1 MRRISLLLAAAV
13 IGSTLVSTAAQ
24 PPAPPRLVAPA
35 EGAVVPLLNER
46 QRAFL
51 SMPHEE
57 RIAAYSNEAFRAEL
71 RKTAGYCPAKVRLEW
86 DGGDATGGARTVYT
100 VEVRRRPDGTPVFRA
115 DTAGTSVEV
124 DNLEIAR
131 EYEWTVHANAFGHA
145 AATGTFRT
153 EDRAPRLID
162 GGAVPNVRDLGGRV
176 GLGGRR
182 VRQGL
187 VYRSAGLNSNAS
199 DVFYTREELLAEAAD
214 PAALLAQEA
223 ALSNEVVR
231 LRAEL
236 AGSARLELVS
246 GELPPQWSLFRP
258 AQAAFDADGG
268 AALAALREIPET
280 FCDAPAEALSKNE
293 SGDWYI
299 HGRAKAVGP
308 AVLFAAVDASD
319 DGWLSLGCGADWYW
333 TLHVNGELVFDRREG
348 NDRKPIGADN
358 FAFPVRVRKGPNL
371 LAVVLKPG
379 SGGWR
384 WCCRTSPAVPVATLL
399 QTLADNAQYRLDRIF
414 HVLKR
419 REPGTTRIND
429 ENRDRWLGTLGV
441 KTDVDLRSDREVY
454 GMEGSPLGP
463 TVAWVNVS
471 SSAYGGMQDEGGRKA
486 FAKVFRVF
494 LDPGNY
500 PIDFH
505 CIAGQDRT
513 GAVAFI
519 LNALL
524 GVEEEQLYLDWEA
537 TAFWNPSPH
546 FSHARLFDH
555 LVRGFDRW
563 PGDTINERVEAYVLD
578 LGFAPEDIAA
588 FRDLMLEPAP

>member
-1 MRRISLLLAAAV
+1 MNRNAILAA
-13 IGSTLVSTAAQ
+13 LLFAAA
-24 PPAPPRLVAPA
+24 PALFAADAGIRLVEPA
-35 EGAVVPLLNER
+35 EGAVVPLLNET
-46 QRAFL
+46 QRNYVL
-51 SMPHEE
+51 MPREE
-57 RIAAYSNEAFRAEL
+57 RVNAYTNEAFRRAL
-71 RKTAGYCPAKVRLEW
+71 RDGGEVPAKVRFAWKGTAPE
-86 DGGDATGGARTVYT
+86 GEGPAFT
-100 VEVRRRPDGTPVFRA
+100 VEVRRKPDGKVFFRGGTDHHHLAA
-115 DTAGTSVEV
+115 DGCF
-124 DNLEIAR
+124 EIAR
-131 EYEWTVHANAFGHA
+131 EWEWTVSARGGAS
-145 AATGTFRT
+145 ATGTFRT
-153 EDRAPRLID
+153 EDLAPRLID

-236 AGSARLELVS
+236 AGSARLALVS
-246 GELPPQWSLFRP
+246 GELPPQWTLFRP

-268 AALAALREIPET
+268 AALAALREIPEA
-280 FCDAPAEALSKNE
+280 FCGAPAETLSKNKE
-293 SGDWYI
+293 GDWYI

-319 DGWLSLGCGADWYW
+319 DGWLSLGCGADWFW
-333 TLHVNGELVFDRREG
+333 TLYVNGELVFDRREG

-414 HVLKR
+414 HVLKCR
-419 REPGTTRIND
+419 QPGTTRIND

-441 KTDVDLRSDREVY
+441 KTDVDLRSEGEVY

-494 LDPGNY
+494 LDPENY

-524 GVEEEQLYLDWEA
+524 GVAEEQLYLDWEV
-537 TAFWNPSPH
+537 TAFHNRSTDFNH
-546 FSHARLFDH
+546 EKLFNK

-563 PGDTINERVEAYVLD
+563 PGKTIHERVEAYVLD
-578 LGFAPEDIAA
+578 LGFTPEDIAA
-588 FRDLMLEPAP
+588 FRDIMLEPAP

>member
-1 MRRISLLLAAAV
+1 MKRYAVVAALLFAPALLAADAG
-13 IGSTLVSTAAQ
+13 I
-24 PPAPPRLVAPA
+24 RLVAPA
-35 EGAVVPLLNER
+35 AGEVVPLLNET
-46 QRAFL
+46 QRGYVR
-51 SMPHEE
+51 MPREE
-57 RIAAYSNEAFRAEL
+57 RVNAYTNEAFRRAL
-71 RKTAGYCPAKVRLEW
+71 RDGGEVPAKVAFAWE
-86 DGGDATGGARTVYT
+86 GEAGEGEGPAFT
-100 VEVRRRPDGTPVFRA
+100 VEVRRSPDGKLFFRGGTDDRRLEA
-115 DTAGTSVEV
+115 DGCF
-124 DNLEIAR
+124 EIAR
-131 EYEWTVHANAFGHA
+131 EWEWTVRARGGA

-153 EDRAPRLID
+153 EDLAPRLID

-176 GLGGRR
+176 GLDGRR

-187 VYRSAGLNSNAS
+187 VFRSAGLNSNAS
-199 DVFYTREELLAEAAD
+199 DVFYTREELLAASED
-214 PAALLAQEA
+214 PAALLAREA
-223 ALSNEVVR
+223 ALSNEVSR
-231 LRAEL
+231 LRGEIE
-236 AGSARLELVS
+236 GSARLALVS
-246 GELPPQWSLFRP
+246 AELPSAWALFRP
-258 AQAAFDADGG
+258 AQAAFDADGE
-268 AALAALREIPET
+268 AALAALREIPES
-280 FCDAPAEALSKNE
+280 FCGAPAETLSRNE
-293 SGDWYI
+293 EGDWYI

-308 AVLFAAVDASD
+308 AVLLAAIDASA

-414 HVLKR
+414 HVLKFR
-419 REPGTTRIND
+419 QPGTTRID
-429 ENRDRWLGTLGV
+429 DGNRDRWLGTLGV

-494 LDPGNY
+494 LDPENY

-537 TAFWNPSPH
+537 TAFWNPAPH
-546 FSHARLFDH
+546 FNHEKLFFK

-563 PGDTINERVEAYVLD
+563 PGDTVNERV
-578 LGFAPEDIAA
+578 
-588 FRDLMLEPAP
+588 

>member
-1 MRRISLLLAAAV
+1 MKRTHFLLAAALV
-13 IGSTLVSTAAQ
+13 GSALLSTAAQ

-71 RKTAGYCPAKVRLEW
+71 RKTAGDRPKPVRLEW

-115 DTAGTSVEV
+115 DTVGTSVEV

-131 EYEWTVHANAFGHA
+131 EYEWTVHANAFGHS

-231 LRAEL
+231 LRTDL

-246 GELPPQWSLFRP
+246 GELPPQWALFRP

-268 AALAALREIPET
+268 AALAALREIPAT
-280 FCDAPAEALSKNE
+280 FCGAPAEALPKNE

-308 AVLFAAVDASD
+308 AVLFAVADASD

-333 TLHVNGELVFDRREG
+333 TLYVNGELVFDRREG

-471 SSAYGGMQDEGGRKA
+471 SSAYAGMQDEGGRKA

-546 FSHARLFDH
+546 FNHARLFDH

>member
-1 MRRISLLLAAAV
+1 MKRYAVVAALLFAPALLAADAG
-13 IGSTLVSTAAQ
+13 I
-24 PPAPPRLVAPA
+24 RLVAPA
-35 EGAVVPLLNER
+35 AGEVVPLLNET
-46 QRAFL
+46 QRGYVR
-51 SMPHEE
+51 MPREE
-57 RIAAYSNEAFRAEL
+57 RVNAYTNEAFRRAL
-71 RKTAGYCPAKVRLEW
+71 RDGGEVPAKVAFAWE
-86 DGGDATGGARTVYT
+86 GEAGEGEGPAFT
-100 VEVRRRPDGTPVFRA
+100 VEVRRSPDGKLFFRGGTDDRRLEA
-115 DTAGTSVEV
+115 DGCF
-124 DNLEIAR
+124 EIAR
-131 EYEWTVHANAFGHA
+131 EWEWTVRARGGA

-153 EDRAPRLID
+153 EDLAPRLID

-176 GLGGRR
+176 GLDGRR

-187 VYRSAGLNSNAS
+187 VFRSAGLNSNAS
-199 DVFYTREELLAEAAD
+199 DVFYTREELLAASED
-214 PAALLAQEA
+214 PAALLAREA
-223 ALSNEVVR
+223 ALSNEVSR
-231 LRAEL
+231 LRGEIE
-236 AGSARLELVS
+236 GSARLALVS
-246 GELPPQWSLFRP
+246 AELPSAWALFRP
-258 AQAAFDADGG
+258 AQAAFDADGE
-268 AALAALREIPET
+268 AALAALREIPES
-280 FCDAPAEALSKNE
+280 FCGAPAETLSRNE
-293 SGDWYI
+293 EGDWYI

-308 AVLFAAVDASD
+308 AVLLAAIDASA

-414 HVLKR
+414 HVLKFR
-419 REPGTTRIND
+419 QPGTTRID
-429 ENRDRWLGTLGV
+429 DGNRDRWLGTLGV

-494 LDPGNY
+494 LDPENY

-524 GVEEEQLYLDWEA
+524 GVKEEELWLDWEV
-537 TAFWNPSPH
+537 TAFHNRSTAFNH
-546 FSHARLFDH
+546 EKFFDK

-563 PGDTINERVEAYVLD
+563 PGETINERVEAYVLD
-578 LGFAPEDIAA
+578 LGFTPGDIAA
-588 FRDLMLEPAP
+588 FREIMLEPAP

>member
-71 RKTAGYCPAKVRLEW
+71 RKTAGYRPAAVRLEW
-86 DGGDATGGARTVYT
+86 DGGDATNVARTVYT

-115 DTAGTSVEV
+115 DTVGTSVEV
-124 DNLEIAR
+124 GNLEIAR

-246 GELPPQWSLFRP
+246 GELPPQWALFRP

-268 AALAALREIPET
+268 AALAALREIPAT
-280 FCDAPAEALSKNE
+280 FCGAPAEALSKNE

-308 AVLFAAVDASD
+308 AVLFAVVDASD

-414 HVLKR
+414 HVLKCR
-419 REPGTTRIND
+419 QPGTTRIND

-555 LVRGFDRW
+555 LLRGFDRW

-578 LGFAPEDIAA
+578 LGFAPEDIAV

>member
-1 MRRISLLLAAAV
+1 MKRTHFLLAAALV
-13 IGSTLVSTAAQ
+13 GSALLSTAAQ
-24 PPAPPRLVAPA
+24 PPAPPRLVVPA
-35 EGAVVPLLNER
+35 EGTVVPLLNER
-46 QRAFL
+46 QRTFL

-71 RKTAGYCPAKVRLEW
+71 RKTAGDRPKPVRLEW

-115 DTAGTSVEV
+115 DTVGTSVEV

-162 GGAVPNVRDLGGRV
+162 GGDVPNVRDLGGRV

-214 PAALLAQEA
+214 PAALLAQET

-246 GELPPQWSLFRP
+246 GELPPQWALFRP

-280 FCDAPAEALSKNE
+280 FCGAPAEALSKDEN
-293 SGDWYI
+293 GDWYI

-399 QTLADNAQYRLDRIF
+399 QTLADNAQYRIDRLF
-414 HVLKR
+414 RVRKCPSAASPAR
-419 REPGTTRIND
+419 RASTTR
-429 ENRDRWLGTLGV
+429 T
-441 KTDVDLRSDREVY
+441 
-454 GMEGSPLGP
+454 
-463 TVAWVNVS
+463 
-471 SSAYGGMQDEGGRKA
+471 
-486 FAKVFRVF
+486 
-494 LDPGNY
+494 
-500 PIDFH
+500 
-505 CIAGQDRT
+505 
-513 GAVAFI
+513 
-519 LNALL
+519 
-524 GVEEEQLYLDWEA
+524 A
-537 TAFWNPSPH
+537 TAGSGR
-546 FSHARLFDH
+546 SA
-555 LVRGFDRW
+555 
-563 PGDTINERVEAYVLD
+563 
-578 LGFAPEDIAA
+578 
-588 FRDLMLEPAP
+588 

>member
-1 MRRISLLLAAAV
+1 MKRTHLLLAAALV
-13 IGSTLVSTAAQ
+13 GSALLSTAAQ

-71 RKTAGYCPAKVRLEW
+71 RKTAGYRPAAVRLEW
-86 DGGDATGGARTVYT
+86 DGGDATNVARTVYT

-115 DTAGTSVEV
+115 DTVGTSVEV

-246 GELPPQWSLFRP
+246 GELPPQWALFRP

-268 AALAALREIPET
+268 AALAALREIPAT
-280 FCDAPAEALSKNE
+280 FCGAPAEALSKNE

-308 AVLFAAVDASD
+308 AVLFAVVDASD
-319 DGWLSLGCGADWYW
+319 DGWLSLGCGADWFW
-333 TLHVNGELVFDRREG
+333 TLYVNGEPVFDRREG

-371 LAVVLKPG
+371 LAVVLEPG

-384 WCCRTSPAVPVATLL
+384 WCCATAPAVPVATLL

-419 REPGTTRIND
+419 REPGTTRID
-429 ENRDRWLGTLGV
+429 DGNRDRWLGTLGV

-494 LDPGNY
+494 LDPENY

-546 FSHARLFDH
+546 FNHEKLFFK

-563 PGDTINERVEAYVLD
+563 PGETINERVEAYVLD

>member
-1 MRRISLLLAAAV
+1 MKRTRLLLAAALV
-13 IGSTLVSTAAQ
+13 GSALLSTAAQ

-35 EGAVVPLLNER
+35 EGTVVPLLNER
-46 QRAFL
+46 QRTFL

-57 RIAAYSNEAFRAEL
+57 RISAYSNEAFRAEL
-71 RKTAGYCPAKVRLEW
+71 RKTAGDRPKPVRLEW

-115 DTAGTSVEV
+115 DTVGTSVEV

-214 PAALLAQEA
+214 PAALLAQET

-246 GELPPQWSLFRP
+246 GELPPQWALFRP

-268 AALAALREIPET
+268 AALAALREIPAT
-280 FCDAPAEALSKNE
+280 FCGAPAETLSKDEN
-293 SGDWYI
+293 GDWYI

-308 AVLFAAVDASD
+308 AVLFAVVDASD

-399 QTLADNAQYRLDRIF
+399 QTLADNAQYRIDRLF
-414 HVLKR
+414 RVLKCR
-419 REPGTTRIND
+419 QPGKTRIND

-494 LDPGNY
+494 LDPENY

-546 FSHARLFDH
+546 FNHEKLFFK

>member
-1 MRRISLLLAAAV
+1 MKRTPLLFAAA
-13 IGSTLVSTAAQ
+13 LVVPALLSAAVP

-46 QRAFL
+46 QKAFL
-51 SMPHEE
+51 SMPRAE
-57 RIAAYSNEAFRAEL
+57 RIAAYSNETFRAQL
-71 RKTAGYCPAKVRLEW
+71 RKAAGYRPAKVRLEW

-115 DTAGTSVEV
+115 DTVGTSVEV

-246 GELPPQWSLFRP
+246 GELPPQWALFRP

-268 AALAALREIPET
+268 ATLAALREIPAT
-280 FCDAPAEALSKNE
+280 FCGAPAETLSKNKE
-293 SGDWYI
+293 GDWYI

-308 AVLFAAVDASD
+308 AVLFAVVDASD
-319 DGWLSLGCGADWYW
+319 DGWLSLGCGADWFW
-333 TLHVNGELVFDRREG
+333 TLYVNGEPVFDRREG

-384 WCCRTSPAVPVATLL
+384 WCCKTSPAVPVATLL

-414 HVLKR
+414 HVLKCR
-419 REPGTTRIND
+419 QPGTTRIND

-494 LDPGNY
+494 LDPENY

-524 GVEEEQLYLDWEA
+524 GVEEEELYLDWEA
-537 TAFWNPSPH
+537 TAFWNPSPAFNH
-546 FSHARLFDH
+546 EKLFLK

-563 PGDTINERVEAYVLD
+563 PGDTIRERVEAYVRS
-578 LGFAPEDIAA
+578 LGFDDADIATL
-588 FRDLMLEPAP
+588 RDILLEPAP